1 MVKMLGRIEGF
12 PISPLQILAEF
23 KNQRVFRMKRR
34 IIDFTRKVLPQEA
47 YEVVEAFVSIYKGE
61 ALQKYNFIAKTLGF
75 EKNPFKLKM
84 LVSAITK
91 NVYLAREG
99 MVDAVKFLSET
110 SSISRERAD

>member
-1 MVKMLGRIEGF
+1 M
-12 PISPLQILAEF
+12 
-23 KNQRVFRMKRR
+23 
-34 IIDFTRKVLPQEA
+34 
-47 YEVVEAFVSIYKGE
+47 VEAFVSVYKGE
-61 ALQKYNFIAKTLGF
+61 ALQNYNFIAKTLGF
-75 EKNPFKLKM
+75 EKKPFKLKM